1 MNGERST
8 CTNVICG
15 VLQGSI
21 LEPLLFIIYLEGIT
35 QIPLHHGSSLLL
47 YAEDILLYHKI
58 QVQEDYL
65 LLQQDIATL
74 ETILHQKYLQL
85 NDSKCKY
92 IILSRK
98 HYPIHP
104 AHPLDVCEAPIE
116 IEFKYSGVCLSHNL
130 NWKSHNYS
138 TDIQVGE

>member
-1 MNGERST
+1 MVNGERST

-92 IILSRK
+92 IIFRGNTTPFILHILLMSVKLLLRLS
-98 HYPIHP
+98 
-104 AHPLDVCEAPIE
+104 LNTQECVCHI
-116 IEFKYSGVCLSHNL
+116 I
-130 NWKSHNYS
+130 
-138 TDIQVGE
+138 